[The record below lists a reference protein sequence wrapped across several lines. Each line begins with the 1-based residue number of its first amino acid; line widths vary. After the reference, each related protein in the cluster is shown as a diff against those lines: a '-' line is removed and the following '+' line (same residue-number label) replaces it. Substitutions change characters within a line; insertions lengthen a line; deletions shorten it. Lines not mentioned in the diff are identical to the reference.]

1 MGKIINGIKYMC
13 IHDVDEYKKKSLNDQ
28 FYYTLRDIFWNTD
41 SFDVMMTINEFNYM
55 LTDGISF
62 ESRTNTFQY
71 TNILYQKTELKK
83 ILRFINRVEQTGW
96 FDFIELKDEDKDKDK
111 DEENESI
118 DEEYILFDDWW
129 KQFEELRKLLKE
141 QYKKMNTEC

>member
-1 MGKIINGIKYMC
+1 MGKLINGIKYMC

-28 FYYTLRDIFWNTD
+28 FYFTLRDIFWNTD
-41 SFDVMMTINEFNYM
+41 SFDVMMIINNFNHM

-62 ESRTNTFQY
+62 DSRTNTFQY

-83 ILRFINRVEQTGW
+83 ILQFINRIKQTGW
-96 FDFIELKDEDKDKDK
+96 FEFIESKDK
-111 DEENESI
+111 DEYEDKEESI

-129 KQFEELRKLLKE
+129 KQFEELRNLLKE
-141 QYKKMNTEC
+141 QYEKINV

>member
-1 MGKIINGIKYMC
+1 MGKLINGIQYMC

-28 FYYTLRDIFWNTD
+28 FYFTLRDIFWNTD
-41 SFDVMMTINEFNYM
+41 SFDVMMIINNFNHM

-62 ESRTNTFQY
+62 DSRTNTFQY

-83 ILRFINRVEQTGW
+83 ILRFLNRIKQTGW
-96 FDFIELKDEDKDKDK
+96 FEFIESKDK
-111 DEENESI
+111 DEYEDKEESI

-129 KQFEELRKLLKE
+129 KQFEELRNLLKE
-141 QYKKMNTEC
+141 QYEKINV

>member
-83 ILRFINRVEQTGW
+83 ILRFINRIEQTGW
-96 FDFIELKDEDKDKDK
+96 FDFIELKDEDKDEDK
-111 DEENESI
+111 DVEENESI
-118 DEEYILFDDWW
+118 IEEYILFDDWW
-129 KQFEELRKLLKE
+129 KQFEELRNLLKE
-141 QYKKMNTEC
+141 QYEKINV

>member
-1 MGKIINGIKYMC
+1 MGKLINGIKYMC

-28 FYYTLRDIFWNTD
+28 FYFTLRDIFWNTD

-55 LTDGISF
+55 LTDGIPF

-83 ILRFINRVEQTGW
+83 ILRFLNRIKQTGW
-96 FDFIELKDEDKDKDK
+96 FEFIESKDK
-111 DEENESI
+111 DEYEDKEESI

>member
-1 MGKIINGIKYMC
+1 MGKLINGIKYMC

-28 FYYTLRDIFWNTD
+28 FYFTLRDIFWNTD
-41 SFDVMMTINEFNYM
+41 SFDVMMIINNFNHM

-62 ESRTNTFQY
+62 DSRTNTFQY

-83 ILRFINRVEQTGW
+83 ILRFLNRIKQTGW
-96 FDFIELKDEDKDKDK
+96 FEFIESKDK
-111 DEENESI
+111 DEYEDKEESI

>member
-28 FYYTLRDIFWNTD
+28 FYFTLRDIFWNTD
-41 SFDVMMTINEFNYM
+41 SFEVMMLINEFNGL
-55 LTDGISF
+55 LTDGIPF

-71 TNILYQKTELKK
+71 TNILHQKTELKK
-83 ILRFINRVEQTGW
+83 ILQCINRITQTGW
-96 FDFIELKDEDKDKDK
+96 FEFIELK
-111 DEENESI
+111 EEEEEEESI
-118 DEEYILFDDWW
+118 AEEYILFDDWW

-141 QYKKMNTEC
+141 QYKKNNTEY

>member
-28 FYYTLRDIFWNTD
+28 FYFTLRDIFWNTD
-41 SFDVMMTINEFNYM
+41 SFDVMMIINNFNHM

-62 ESRTNTFQY
+62 DSRTNTFQY

-83 ILRFINRVEQTGW
+83 ILRFLNRIKQTGW
-96 FDFIELKDEDKDKDK
+96 FEFIESKDK
-111 DEENESI
+111 DEYEDKEESI

-129 KQFEELRKLLKE
+129 KQFEELRNLLKE
-141 QYKKMNTEC
+141 QYEKINL

>member
-1 MGKIINGIKYMC
+1 MGKLINGIKYMC

-28 FYYTLRDIFWNTD
+28 FYFTLRDIFWNTD
-41 SFDVMMTINEFNYM
+41 SFDVMMIINNFNHM

-62 ESRTNTFQY
+62 DSRTNTFQY

-83 ILRFINRVEQTGW
+83 ILRFLNRIKQTGW
-96 FDFIELKDEDKDKDK
+96 FEFIELKDK
-111 DEENESI
+111 DEEESI

-129 KQFEELRKLLKE
+129 KQFEELRNLLKE
-141 QYKKMNTEC
+141 QYEKINV

>member
-1 MGKIINGIKYMC
+1 MGKLINGIKYMC

-28 FYYTLRDIFWNTD
+28 FYFTLRDIFWNTD
-41 SFDVMMTINEFNYM
+41 SFDVMMIINNFNHM

-62 ESRTNTFQY
+62 DSRTNTFQY

-83 ILRFINRVEQTGW
+83 ILRFLNRIKQTGW
-96 FDFIELKDEDKDKDK
+96 FEFIESKDK
-111 DEENESI
+111 DEYEDKEESI

-129 KQFEELRKLLKE
+129 KQFEELRNLLKE
-141 QYKKMNTEC
+141 QYEKINV

>member
-83 ILRFINRVEQTGW
+83 ILRFINRIEQTGW

-129 KQFEELRKLLKE
+129 KQFEELRKLLTE

>member
-28 FYYTLRDIFWNTD
+28 FYFTLRDIFWNTD
-41 SFDVMMTINEFNYM
+41 SFDVMMLINEFNGM

-71 TNILYQKTELKK
+71 TNILYQKTELNK
-83 ILRFINRVEQTGW
+83 ILQFINRIKQTGW
-96 FDFIELKDEDKDKDK
+96 FEFIELKDK
-111 DEENESI
+111 EEEEESI

-141 QYKKMNTEC
+141 QYKKINTKY

>member
-1 MGKIINGIKYMC
+1 MGKLINGIKYMC

-28 FYYTLRDIFWNTD
+28 FYFTLIDIFWNTD
-41 SFDVMMTINEFNYM
+41 SFDVMMIINNFNHM

-62 ESRTNTFQY
+62 DSRTNTFQY

-83 ILRFINRVEQTGW
+83 ILRFLNRIKQTGW
-96 FDFIELKDEDKDKDK
+96 FEFIELKDK
-111 DEENESI
+111 DEEESI

-129 KQFEELRKLLKE
+129 KQFEELRNLLKE
-141 QYKKMNTEC
+141 QYEKINV